1 MRRLRNVHPA
11 SAHRRPPA
19 TRIHLNLP
27 RSTNATEAVQSARLT
42 ASRRLGSLT
51 TRRSNSGA
59 RQMIKSEMVDVI
71 AEKNPHLYR
80 RDVERVVDAI
90 LLEIVQVM
98 RQGGRAELRGFGT
111 FSVKQ
116 RQARKGRNPRD
127 GTDVEVG
134 AKRAPYFKAG
144 KEMRERLNAPADSR
158 LLYPPADARGLG
170 NSGDALFDAQLLAS
184 RVSPDPVGEERGK
197 DDRATDQSRDGG

>member
-1 MRRLRNVHPA
+1 
-11 SAHRRPPA
+11 
-19 TRIHLNLP
+19 
-27 RSTNATEAVQSARLT
+27 
-42 ASRRLGSLT
+42 
-51 TRRSNSGA
+51 
-59 RQMIKSEMVDVI
+59 MVDVI

-144 KEMRERLNAPADSR
+144 KEMRERLNAPEDSR
-158 LLYPPADARGLG
+158 QRYSSAEALGLG
-170 NSGDALFDAQLLAS
+170 NSGGVVLH
-184 RVSPDPVGEERGK
+184 RRM
-197 DDRATDQSRDGG
+197 R